1 MLDINLLPDQL
12 EILHN
17 EKAYRRAIHR
27 DRVRYNQHLVALR
40 KSIVSGD
47 AKSAALAQD
56 WLLTS
61 PSSKRTAIAQLLIA
75 GKDIDVWSYD
85 DVKGLSD
92 TVTLFEPIAE
102 PVTVFA
108 KEKTSKRGF
117 RAIFSFGDR
126 HRVGQRMLANLIEI
140 HTFKRS
146 YQHFDDGV
154 PKAIKRVLAQI
165 DSGQV
170 WLAHLDIKDFFPSF
184 TIEGLTDFL
193 PLPQAVVEA
202 ALTGRNMVLECAS
215 LPQGLSPQH
224 FTEEARRGL
233 PQGAASSPAI
243 SHLCVSQLALDVAI
257 LEHLFNYE
265 DDFLILAKTKA
276 ELESR
281 IGALTDAVG
290 NLPGGQFELSV
301 KTVAHASEGLDFLGH
316 GLFSRNDQAR
326 AEPSVGNTMRL
337 AKRLH
342 EIDEKHKAFSNLSGK
357 IGKSALLHSCADKFA
372 VISGWKAA
380 FASCHPETEGW
391 QYLLAIE
398 EGLHADLME
407 HGLFVSDLP
416 PAAGPFKQLMR
427 KFYYYKWF
435 A

>member
-1 MLDINLLPDQL
+1 MLDINQSPDQL
-12 EILHN
+12 ELLHK
-17 EKAYRRAIHR
+17 EKAYRRSIHR
-27 DRVRYNQHLVALR
+27 DRVRYNQHMVTLR
-40 KSIVSGD
+40 EAIVSGD
-47 AKSAALAQD
+47 AKTAALAQD

-75 GKDIDVWSYD
+75 GKDIDVWTYQE
-85 DVKGLSD
+85 VKALAD
-92 TVTLFEPIAE
+92 TVTLFEPMAE

-126 HRVGQRMLANLIEI
+126 HRVGQRMLANLIES

-165 DSGQV
+165 DAGQV

-193 PLPQAVVEA
+193 PLPQTVVEA
-202 ALTGRNMVLECAS
+202 ALTGRNMMLECAS
-215 LPQGLSPQH
+215 SPLGLSPQH
-224 FTEEARRGL
+224 FIEEARRGL

-265 DDFLILAKTKA
+265 DDFLILAKSKA
-276 ELESR
+276 ELGRR

-316 GLFSRNDQAR
+316 RLFKSNGQAR

-342 EIDEKHKAFSNLSGK
+342 EIDEKHEVFSNLSGK
-357 IGKSALLHSCADKFA
+357 IGRSALLQSCADKFA

-391 QYLLAIE
+391 QHLLAIE
-398 EGLHADLME
+398 EGVHADLKK
-407 HGLFVSDLP
+407 HGLCPSDLP
-416 PAAGPFKQLMR
+416 PAAQPFKQLMR